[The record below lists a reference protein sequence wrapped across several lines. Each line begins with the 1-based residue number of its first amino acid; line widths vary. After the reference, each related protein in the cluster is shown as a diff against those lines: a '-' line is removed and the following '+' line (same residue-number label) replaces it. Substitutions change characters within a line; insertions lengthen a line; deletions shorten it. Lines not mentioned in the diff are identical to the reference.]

1 MVILTRLIPF
11 TRLNNLVMIIMIMVM
26 MMMIRMVIRMR
37 MVMMAVVMR
46 LTSPSLSNMMRL
58 KLFQST

>member
-11 TRLNNLVMIIMIMVM
+11 TRLNNLVMIIVIII
-26 MMMIRMVIRMR
+26 MMMIGMVIKMR
-37 MVMMAVVMR
+37 MVMMSVIMR

-58 KLFQST
+58 KLFRCT